1 MWFGQSGKALDFKIM
16 PETESLKKYYR
27 VDKKKIGYIKFIIE
41 AYDGI
46 AVLTTVDS
54 GKGIISLSIPP
65 GCETDIKDLME
76 NLSKRIMIKKYEEKI
91 SIY

>member
-1 MWFGQSGKALDFKIM
+1 MLKTK
-16 PETESLKKYYR
+16 SLKEYYR

-54 GKGIISLSIPP
+54 GKGLISLSIPP
-65 GCETDIKDLME
+65 GCETDIKDLMS
-76 NLSKRIMIKKYEEKI
+76 NLSERIMIKKYEEKI
-91 SIY
+91 TVY